1 MLSSV
6 NLFRWDLGHLE
17 VAIMREFPSLSS
29 VNLFRWGLGHLEA
42 SIMRE
47 FPRLEAI
54 VMVNKIIYLSPL
66 NPTP

>member
-1 MLSSV
+1 
-6 NLFRWDLGHLE
+6 
-17 VAIMREFPSLSS
+17 MREFPSLSS